1 MVTKYVDIL
10 MIWWYDDM
18 GVYHVHV
25 QYMVWYPQSKR
36 KHCKS
41 KRTLLWKDHMSI
53 FKVMVKVLLLATR
66 REKET
71 ASTAKMVGNSEF
83 QSFFGCKYLETSFQ
97 LKHACFLSLV
107 EFWDQQGSI
116 WMFLWLGQVLL
127 QLHDFCSVTHHQ
139 YKAHSSAPSSRLT
152 QGSLA
157 WRISRVPHYGTRL
170 KNATEKIGDLKRR
183 CESRER
189 IVFQSHQGSQV
200 RKS

>member
-1 MVTKYVDIL
+1 MEHIYTYMVTKYVDIL
-10 MIWWYDDM
+10 MIWWYAM

-41 KRTLLWKDHMSI
+41 KMTLLWKDHMSI

-66 REKET
+66 QEKET
-71 ASTAKMVGNSEF
+71 ASTAKMVWNGEF

-116 WMFLWLGQVLL
+116 WMFLWLGQVIL
-127 QLHDFCSVTHHQ
+127 QLHYFCSVTHHQ
-139 YKAHSSAPSSRLT
+139 YKAHEAL
-152 QGSLA
+152 
-157 WRISRVPHYGTRL
+157 RVADWLRKVRH
-170 KNATEKIGDLKRR
+170 D
-183 CESRER
+183 
-189 IVFQSHQGSQV
+189 GSQGYLTTV
-200 RKS
+200 HGKKKRHKK